1 MKMKPPAAAA
11 PVLGAFAV
19 MATALAGAVGANS
32 ASDPLQPL
40 AFLAG
45 HCFKGEVA
53 AGKDTDEHCFSWL
66 YGGKALRDVHTVR
79 GLGHPDYVGESTYY
93 YDSGAKRIE
102 YLYIENAGG
111 VMRGTVEPGDGALV
125 FPPTTY
131 VANGQ
136 AMTLRVR
143 WTLQGNGYE
152 AWSEAQDNGGW
163 ATMFKVRMSRS
174 S

>member
-1 MKMKPPAAAA
+1 MRTAPIAALLACAALPASAAE
-11 PVLGAFAV
+11 
-19 MATALAGAVGANS
+19 
-32 ASDPLQPL
+32 PLQPL

-53 AGKDTDEHCFSWL
+53 AGRDIDEHCFSWL
-66 YGGKALRDVHTVR
+66 FGGQALRDVHTVR
-79 GLGHPDYVGESTYY
+79 SPGRPDYVGETTYY

-111 VMRGTVEPGDGALV
+111 VMRGAVEPVEGALV
-125 FPPTTY
+125 FPATTY

-143 WTLQGNGYE
+143 WTLEDNGYE
-152 AWSEAQDNGGW
+152 AWSEAQDKGAW
-163 ATMFKVRMSRS
+163 ATMFKVRMRKS